1 MKKAIIIFIYIQVSL
16 VSYGQIIADHTVV
29 DKFDD
34 IPQEYINEVKKMMV
48 AFMGESHSAALRTG
62 LELLE
67 DAYPEFT
74 CNVSSGE
81 SYTDQYLRV
90 EDYGWI
96 GEDTWFTWYAYDM
109 GSGPYPASVL
119 IKNAIT
125 SYNDDGHPF
134 TALGFGWCGDMVID
148 YGASAVA
155 DPVYEVHWYGASVGG
170 PDGNGC
176 WGLNEDDYA
185 ITGNRVNLGT
195 YFGAMEEYIAHCA
208 SESPTTSMVFTTG
221 PVDYEGDWVGE
232 AAYQGHIKHEAIR
245 DYVNADPSRILFDYA
260 DILCHDDDGSLTT
273 GTWNGHVFPSI
284 TPTNETPRTT
294 GHISDEGALRLAK
307 AQWWMLA
314 RIAGWDDGGDIPVT
328 SITVTGEGGAT
339 TISTENGTLQLTAN
353 VLPVN
358 ATNKT
363 VSWSVSE
370 GTGQATISS
379 TGLVTAIANGT
390 VTARATANDGSGVYG
405 TMVITITNQFVPV
418 ESITVTGEG
427 GASLISSLG
436 GTLQLY
442 AEITPGDATDKTVTW
457 SIING
462 TGQAT
467 ISTTGLVTAVANGT
481 VTARATANDGSGVYG
496 ELVITISSQVIP
508 VENITV
514 TGAGGL
520 TSITVDDGTLQ
531 LSADILPSNAT
542 DNSVTW
548 SIIPGTGQSSINST
562 GLVTALDNGT
572 VTARATANDGSG
584 VYGELVITITNQVI
598 PVENITVTGEGSLT
612 IINTDNGTLQLN
624 AAILPV
630 NASDQTLTWSIIPVT
645 GQATINSTGLV
656 TAIDNGTVTARA
668 TANDGSGVYGELVIT
683 ISNQIIPVE
692 NITVTGA
699 GGVNTITID
708 DGTLQLNANVSPSDA
723 TDKTVTWSVINGT
736 GEATISPS
744 GLVTA
749 VDNGTVTARAV
760 ANDGSGV
767 FGELMIIMSNQFVP
781 VEDIT
786 VTGAGGATL
795 ISTLGGTLQLSAA
808 ILPSNATDQ
817 TVTWSIVNVTGQATI
832 SAAGLVTAIDNGTVT
847 ARATAN
853 DGSGIYGELV
863 ITISNQ
869 VIPVTNIT
877 VTGAGGS
884 TSINT
889 DHGTLQLNAAIEP
902 SNATD
907 QTVTWTVI
915 NGTGQAS
922 VNSTGLLTAIANG
935 TVTARATA
943 NDGSGV
949 YGTLLITISN
959 QVVQVTGITVTGEG
973 GTTIIN
979 TKGGTLQLSAGIT
992 PSDATNKTVTWS
1004 VISGTGQATI
1014 NSTGIVTAIANG
1026 TVTARATANDGSG
1039 VYGSLEITILNQV
1052 ILVTSITIT
1061 GEGGSTTINIEN
1073 GTLQLS
1079 ATVLPAN
1086 ATNNTVTWWISDITG
1101 QATISPTGLVRAI
1114 TNGTVRVMAT
1124 ANDGSGVFGTLE
1136 ITISN
1141 QQTIPVTA
1149 ISISGAGGLSSIT
1162 EENGTLQLTATI
1174 TPSDATNKT
1183 VTWLIVNGTGQATIS
1198 PTGLVTAISEGVVTA
1213 IATAN
1218 DGSGVTSTFDI
1229 LIEYRQYNDF
1239 NIIVRENYVEVFFDE
1254 DHTGYQ
1260 LSLYNLMGELKQKK
1274 IINGTSCQF
1283 DSGNLPRGVYIMS
1296 LSTEVIHNVKKFIIS
1311 R

>member
-1 MKKAIIIFIYIQVSL
+1 MKKALIIFFCIQVSL

-29 DKFDD
+29 DQFDD
-34 IPQEYINEVKKMMV
+34 IPQEYIDEVKKMMV
-48 AFMGESHSAALRTG
+48 AFMGESHSVALRTG
-62 LELLE
+62 MELLE
-67 DAYPEFT
+67 DAYPEYA
-74 CNVSSGE
+74 CNVSTGE
-81 SYTDQYLRV
+81 SYTDQYVRV

-96 GEDTWFTWYAYDM
+96 GESVWFTWFAYDA
-109 GSGPYPASVL
+109 GSRPYPASTS
-119 IKNAIT
+119 IKNAIE

-134 TALGFGWCGDMVID
+134 SALGFGWCGDMVID
-148 YGASAVA
+148 NGASTVV
-155 DPVYEVHWYGASVGG
+155 DPVYEVHWYGASSGG
-170 PDGNGC
+170 PDGNLC
-176 WGLNEDDYA
+176 WGLDDADYA
-185 ITGNRVNLGT
+185 ITGNRVNLET

-208 SESPTTSMVFTTG
+208 SESPTTKMVFTTG

-245 DYVNADPSRILFDYA
+245 DYVNADASRILFDYA

-273 GTWNGHVFPSI
+273 DNWNGHTFPSI

-294 GHISDEGALRLAK
+294 GHISDAGAIRLAK

-314 RIAGWDDGGDIPVT
+314 KIAGWDAGGNIPVT
-328 SITVTGEGGAT
+328 SITVTGEGGET
-339 TISTENGTLQLTAN
+339 TITTENGTLQLTADI
-353 VLPVN
+353 LPVN
-358 ATNKT
+358 ATDKT
-363 VSWSVSE
+363 VSWSISE

-405 TMVITITNQFVPV
+405 TLLITITNQFVPV

-427 GASLISSLG
+427 GAYLISSLG

-442 AEITPGDATDKTVTW
+442 TEIMPVDATDKTVTW

-467 ISTTGLVTAVANGT
+467 ISSTGLVTADANGT
-481 VTARATANDGSGVYG
+481 VTARATANDGSQVYG
-496 ELVITISSQVIP
+496 ELVITISNQVIP

-514 TGAGGL
+514 SGAGAL

-531 LSADILPSNAT
+531 LSADISPSNAT
-542 DNSVTW
+542 DKTVTW
-548 SIIPGTGQSSINST
+548 SITEGTDLATISPTGLVTALDNGTVTARATANDGSGVHGDLVLTITNQVIPVENITVTGEGGLTIINTDNGILQLSAAILPANASDKTLTWSLIPGTGQASINST

-584 VYGELVITITNQVI
+584 VYGDLLITISNQFI
-598 PVENITVTGEGSLT
+598 PVETITVTGAGG
-612 IINTDNGTLQLN
+612 INSITVDDGTLQLYASVLPSN
-624 AAILPV
+624 AT
-630 NASDQTLTWSIIPVT
+630 DKTLTWSIINGT
-645 GQATINSTGLV
+645 GEATISAAGLV
-656 TAIDNGTVTARA
+656 TAVDNGTVTARA
-668 TANDGSGVYGELVIT
+668 TANDGSGI
-683 ISNQIIPVE
+683 
-692 NITVTGA
+692 
-699 GGVNTITID
+699 
-708 DGTLQLNANVSPSDA
+708 
-723 TDKTVTWSVINGT
+723 
-736 GEATISPS
+736 
-744 GLVTA
+744 
-749 VDNGTVTARAV
+749 
-760 ANDGSGV
+760 
-767 FGELMIIMSNQFVP
+767 FGEYMIILSNQFVP

-786 VTGAGGATL
+786 LTGAGGATL
-795 ISTLGGTLQLSAA
+795 ITTLGGTLQLSTA

-817 TVTWSIVNVTGQATI
+817 TVTWSILNVTGQATI
-832 SAAGLVTAIDNGTVT
+832 STAGLVTAIDNGTVT

-884 TSINT
+884 ATINT
-889 DHGTLQLNAAIEP
+889 DNGTLQLDAAIEP

-907 QTVTWTVI
+907 QTVTWSVV

-922 VNSTGLLTAIANG
+922 ISSTGLVTAINNG

-959 QVVQVTGITVTGEG
+959 QVVPVAGITVTGEG
-973 GTTIIN
+973 GATIIN
-979 TKGGTLQLSAGIT
+979 TKGGTLQLNVEII
-992 PSDATNKTVTWS
+992 PSDATNKSITWS
-1004 VISGTGQATI
+1004 LINGTGQASI
-1014 NSTGIVTAIANG
+1014 NSTGIVTAISNG

-1052 ILVTSITIT
+1052 ILVTSITIA
-1061 GEGGSTTINIEN
+1061 GEGGSTSIDSEN
-1073 GTLQLS
+1073 GTLQLYT
-1079 ATVLPAN
+1079 TVLPAN
-1086 ATNNTVTWWISDITG
+1086 ATNKTVTWWISDITG
-1101 QATISPTGLVRAI
+1101 QATINSTGLVRAI
-1114 TNGTVRVMAT
+1114 SNGTVRVMAT
-1124 ANDGSGVFGTLE
+1124 ANDGSGVSGILD
-1136 ITISN
+1136 ISISN

-1198 PTGLVTAISEGVVTA
+1198 PTGLVTAISEGDVTA

-1229 LIEYRQYNDF
+1229 LIEYTQYNDF
-1239 NIIVRENYVEVFFDE
+1239 NIIVRENYVEVYFDE
-1254 DHTGYQ
+1254 DHTGYR
-1260 LSLYNLMGELKQKK
+1260 LSLYNLMGELKQQK
-1274 IINGTSCQF
+1274 IINGNTCQF
-1283 DSGNLPRGVYIMS
+1283 DTGNLSRGIYIMS
-1296 LSTEVIHNVKKFIIS
+1296 LSTSAIHNVKKFIIS